1 MRTSGSTRRDGVTL
15 IEMMIAIVL
24 FVLVF
29 GLAVPF
35 FRYQARSVSA
45 SAGRLDALQ
54 NARYA
59 QNAIDRDLRISGI
72 GITQAQPM
80 IVQADGF
87 AVTFNADLATKDK
100 NDPLSI
106 YYNGD
111 IDSSGTDAMQNT
123 AKVTLPRSAVSYPD
137 SNYMNGPISSPA
149 ETISYWLT
157 LDSTAVRT
165 DQYILFRRVNNLNPK
180 VVAKGIIVP
189 TGQNFFQYMHPNSV
203 GGLDSIRAAN
213 LPLFHS
219 APVHG
224 SPADTGK
231 SALTDSIRVI
241 RMTVTGLY
249 NDPDKG
255 PIMKTVV
262 SSTKLL
268 NAGMSRSNVCGD
280 KPIAVTTATAA
291 ITADH
296 RSSELDADQDHGSL
310 EFSLDQDA
318 GEKDVERYMIFKK
331 QTASADWGN
340 PIADIAA
347 SQGTTRSTIPRFPRR
362 VGLRRSRA
370 GLLAREFGGYFDW
383 SDQCRPLL
391 ELIVHRTPACGRA
404 ASRDAAPR

>member
-1 MRTSGSTRRDGVTL
+1 MRTTGSSRRDGVTL

-59 QNAIDRDLRISGI
+59 QSAIDRDLRISGI
-72 GITQAQPM
+72 GIVQAQPM

-87 AVTFNADLATKDK
+87 AITFNADLETKDR

-106 YYNGD
+106 YYD
-111 IDSSGTDAMQNT
+111 ADLDSTGADAMQNT
-123 AKVTLPRSAVSYPD
+123 SKVTLPNSSVQYPD
-137 SNYMNGPISSPA
+137 SNYKNGAIMSSA
-149 ETISYWLT
+149 ETVSYWLT
-157 LDSTAVRT
+157 RDSTATRT

-189 TGQNFFQYMHPNSV
+189 AGQNFFQYMHPNSV
-203 GGLDSIRAAN
+203 GGLDSIRAAY
-213 LPLFHS
+213 LPLYHS

-231 SALTDSIRVI
+231 SAQTDSIRVI
-241 RMTVTGLY
+241 RMSVTGIY

-268 NAGMSRSNVCGD
+268 NAGMSRSTVCGD
-280 KPIAVTTATAA
+280 KPIAVTTADCHTHLLGWPRHEGDDPVEFVARPGRRRKGRRTLHGLQEA
-291 ITADH
+291 LREPGLGQPDRGHCGLAD
-296 RSSELDADQDHGSL
+296 EL
-310 EFSLDQDA
+310 
-318 GEKDVERYMIFKK
+318 
-331 QTASADWGN
+331 
-340 PIADIAA
+340 P
-347 SQGTTRSTIPRFPRR
+347 
-362 VGLRRSRA
+362 
-370 GLLAREFGGYFDW
+370 AR
-383 SDQCRPLL
+383 
-391 ELIVHRTPACGRA
+391 
-404 ASRDAAPR
+404 

>member
-1 MRTSGSTRRDGVTL
+1 MRTPGLSRRDGVTL

-72 GITQAQPM
+72 GIVQSQPM

-87 AVTFNADLATKDK
+87 AITFNADLATKDR

-106 YYNGD
+106 YYDGD
-111 IDSSGTDAMQNT
+111 IDSSGTDAMLNS
-123 AKVTLPRSAVSYPD
+123 ARVTLPNSAVSYPD
-137 SNYMNGPISSPA
+137 SNYMNGSVSSPA
-149 ETISYWLT
+149 ETISYWLSK
-157 LDSTAVRT
+157 DSTASRT
-165 DQYILFRRVNNLNPK
+165 DQYILYRRVNNLASK

-189 TGQNFFQYMHPNSV
+189 AGQNFFQYMHPNNL

-213 LPLFHS
+213 LPIYHS
-219 APVHG
+219 APIHG

-268 NAGMSRSNVCGD
+268 NAGMSRSSVCGD
-280 KPIAVTTATAA
+280 KPISVTTATVAVTGWSGPPWKPA
-291 ITADH
+291 KVTV
-296 RSSELDADQDHGSL
+296 SWNS
-310 EFSLDQDA
+310 SLDQDA

-347 SQGTTRSTIPRFPRR
+347 SQANYTLDDTSLSSGSWVYGVIAQDCSPANSAVTSTGVINVP
-362 VGLRRSRA
+362 
-370 GLLAREFGGYFDW
+370 
-383 SDQCRPLL
+383 
-391 ELIVHRTPACGRA
+391 
-404 ASRDAAPR
+404 

>member
-1 MRTSGSTRRDGVTL
+1 MRSPGFVGREGVTL

-72 GITQAQPM
+72 GIVQAQPM

-87 AVTFNADLATKDK
+87 AITFNADLATKDK
-100 NDPLSI
+100 NDPMSI
-106 YYNGD
+106 YYDAD
-111 IDSSGTDAMQNT
+111 IDSSGADAMLNT
-123 AKVTLPRSAVSYPD
+123 SRVTLPNSAVQYPD
-137 SNYMNGPISSPA
+137 SNYMNGAVSSPA

-157 LDSTAVRT
+157 KDSTAARP
-165 DQYILFRRVNNLNPK
+165 DQYILFRRVNTLAPK

-189 TGQNFFQYMHPNSV
+189 AGTNFFQYMRPNGL
-203 GGLDSIRAAN
+203 GGLDSIRAAK
-213 LPLFHS
+213 LPIFHS
-219 APVHG
+219 APIHG
-224 SPADTGK
+224 SPADTGS
-231 SALTDSIRVI
+231 SAITDSIRVV

-268 NAGMSRSNVCGD
+268 NAGMSRSTVCGD
-280 KPIAVTTATAA
+280 KPIAVGSATAA
-291 ITADH
+291 VTANTGPPLFKPTKVTISW
-296 RSSELDADQDHGSL
+296 SS
-310 EFSLDQDA
+310 SLDQDT
-318 GEKDVERYMIFKK
+318 GEKDVARYMIFRKDA
-331 QTASADWGN
+331 ASLDWGS
-340 PIADIAA
+340 PIADLAA
-347 SQGTTRSTIPRFPRR
+347 AQTNYTLDDTSLSSGTWVWGVVAQDCSPDNSDVTSTGVINVP
-362 VGLRRSRA
+362 
-370 GLLAREFGGYFDW
+370 
-383 SDQCRPLL
+383 
-391 ELIVHRTPACGRA
+391 
-404 ASRDAAPR
+404 

>member
-1 MRTSGSTRRDGVTL
+1 MRTSGFARRDGVTL

-59 QNAIDRDLRISGI
+59 QNAIDRDIRISGI
-72 GITQAQPM
+72 GIVQAQPM

-106 YYNGD
+106 YYD
-111 IDSSGTDAMQNT
+111 ADLDSSGADALLNT
-123 AKVTLPRSAVSYPD
+123 AKITLPNSAVSYPD
-137 SNYMNGPISSPA
+137 SNYMSGGVSSPA

-157 LDSTAVRT
+157 KDSTSSRN
-165 DQYILFRRVNNLNPK
+165 DQYVLFRRVNNLTPK

-189 TGQNFFQYMHPNSV
+189 YGQNFFQYMCPNGL
-203 GGLDSIRAAN
+203 GGLDSIRAAK
-213 LPLFHS
+213 LPIYHL

-224 SPADTGK
+224 SPADTGN

-241 RMTVTGLY
+241 RMTVTGIY
-249 NDPDKG
+249 NDPEKG
-255 PIMKTVV
+255 AILKTVQ

-268 NAGMSRSNVCGD
+268 NVGMSRSTVCGD
-280 KPIAVTTATAA
+280 KPIAVTNATAKVTQ
-291 ITADH
+291 IGPGPLNKPLKVTLTWN
-296 RSSELDADQDHGSL
+296 S
-310 EFSLDQDA
+310 SLDQDG
-318 GEKDVERYMIFKK
+318 GERDVARYLIFKK
-331 QTASADWGN
+331 DVASADWGS
-340 PIADIAA
+340 PIANLAA
-347 SQGTTRSTIPRFPRR
+347 SVNNYTLDDTTLPTGSWVWGVVAQDCSPNNSDVTSTGAVNVP
-362 VGLRRSRA
+362 
-370 GLLAREFGGYFDW
+370 
-383 SDQCRPLL
+383 
-391 ELIVHRTPACGRA
+391 
-404 ASRDAAPR
+404 

>member
-1 MRTSGSTRRDGVTL
+1 MRTSGCFRREGVTL

-72 GITQAQPM
+72 GIVQAQPM

-87 AVTFNADLATKDK
+87 AVTFNADLATKDI
-100 NDPLSI
+100 NDPYSI
-106 YYNGD
+106 YYDAD
-111 IDSSGTDAMQNT
+111 IDSSGTDAMLNS
-123 AKVTLPRSAVSYPD
+123 AKVTLPNSAVQYPD
-137 SNYMNGPISSPA
+137 SNYMNGAVSSAA

-157 LDSTAVRT
+157 KDSTAARS

-189 TGQNFFQYMHPNSV
+189 AGTNFFQYMRPHSV
-203 GGLDSIRAAN
+203 GGLDSIRAAK

-219 APVHG
+219 APIHG
-224 SPADTGK
+224 SPADTAG

-255 PIMKTVV
+255 AIMKTVV

-268 NAGMSRSNVCGD
+268 NAGMSRSTVCGD
-280 KPIAVTTATAA
+280 KPIAVPSALAVRVPNTNFPTKVT
-291 ITADH
+291 IFW
-296 RSSELDADQDHGSL
+296 SK
-310 EFSLDQDA
+310 SLDQDA
-318 GEKDVERYMIFKK
+318 GEKDVERYMVFKK
-331 QTASADWGN
+331 AVGSGDWGS
-340 PIADIAA
+340 PIADLAA
-347 SQGTTRSTIPRFPRR
+347 SQDTYTLDDTTLPNGDWVYGVIAQDCSPANSAVTPTGAVH
-362 VGLRRSRA
+362 VG
-370 GLLAREFGGYFDW
+370 
-383 SDQCRPLL
+383 P
-391 ELIVHRTPACGRA
+391 
-404 ASRDAAPR
+404 

>member
-1 MRTSGSTRRDGVTL
+1 MRTTGISRRDGVTL

-72 GITQAQPM
+72 GIIQSQPM

-100 NDPLSI
+100 NDPMSI
-106 YYNGD
+106 YYD
-111 IDSSGTDAMQNT
+111 ADMDSSGTDAMNNT
-123 AKVTLPRSAVSYPD
+123 NKVTLPLSAVSYPD
-137 SNYMNGPISSPA
+137 SNYMNGAIASAA
-149 ETISYWLT
+149 ETIQYWLSR
-157 LDSTAVRT
+157 DSSASRS
-165 DQYILFRRVNNLNPK
+165 DQYILYRRVNNLAQK
-180 VVAKGIIVP
+180 IVAKGIIVP
-189 TGQNFFQYMHPNSV
+189 AGTNFFQYMKPNGA
-203 GGLDSIRAAN
+203 GGLDSIRASK
-213 LPLFHS
+213 LPIFHS

-224 SPADTGK
+224 SPADTAT
-231 SALTDSIRVI
+231 SALTDSIRVV

-268 NAGMSRSNVCGD
+268 NAGMSRSTVCGD
-280 KPIAVTTATAA
+280 LPIPVTTATATRFPA
-291 ITADH
+291 FGTPTKVTISWNA
-296 RSSELDADQDHGSL
+296 
-310 EFSLDQDA
+310 SLDQDA
-318 GEKDVERYMIFKK
+318 GEKDVGRYMVFKK
-331 QTASADWGN
+331 KTASADWGS
-340 PIADIAA
+340 PIADLAA
-347 SQGTTRSTIPRFPRR
+347 SQANYTLDDTTLPSGSWVYAVVAQDCSPANSAATSTGVINVP
-362 VGLRRSRA
+362 
-370 GLLAREFGGYFDW
+370 
-383 SDQCRPLL
+383 
-391 ELIVHRTPACGRA
+391 
-404 ASRDAAPR
+404 

>member
-1 MRTSGSTRRDGVTL
+1 MRTSGFFRREGVTL

-72 GITQAQPM
+72 GIVQAQPM

-87 AVTFNADLATKDK
+87 AITFNADLATKDI

-106 YYNGD
+106 YYDAD
-111 IDSSGTDAMQNT
+111 IDSSGTDAMLNSS
-123 AKVTLPRSAVSYPD
+123 KVTLPNSAVQYPD
-137 SNYMNGPISSPA
+137 SNYMNGGVSSPA

-157 LDSTAVRT
+157 KDSTSGRP
-165 DQYILFRRVNNLNPK
+165 DQYILFRRVNTLPQK

-189 TGQNFFQYMHPNSV
+189 AGTNFFQYMRPNAL

-219 APVHG
+219 APIHG
-224 SPADTGK
+224 SPADTGA

-255 PIMKTVV
+255 AIMKTVV

-268 NAGMSRSNVCGD
+268 NAGMSRSSVCGD

-291 ITADH
+291 VTAN
-296 RSSELDADQDHGSL
+296 SGFPLFQPTTVTISWNS
-310 EFSLDQDA
+310 SLDQDA

-331 QTASADWGN
+331 LTSSADWGN

-347 SQGTTRSTIPRFPRR
+347 SQTNYTVDDNSLTSGTWKYGVVAQDCSPANSSVTSTGAINVP
-362 VGLRRSRA
+362 
-370 GLLAREFGGYFDW
+370 
-383 SDQCRPLL
+383 
-391 ELIVHRTPACGRA
+391 
-404 ASRDAAPR
+404 

>member
-1 MRTSGSTRRDGVTL
+1 MRTSGVTRREGVTL

-59 QNAIDRDLRISGI
+59 QNAIDRDMRISGI
-72 GITQAQPM
+72 GILATQPM

-100 NDPLSI
+100 NDPYSI
-106 YYNGD
+106 YYD
-111 IDSSGTDAMQNT
+111 ADVDSSGTDAMSNT
-123 AKVTLPRSAVSYPD
+123 NKITLPRSAVAYPD
-137 SNYMNGPISSPA
+137 SNYSSNGIMSPA
-149 ETISYWLT
+149 ETVQYWLMK
-157 LDSTAVRT
+157 DSTATRT
-165 DQYILFRRVNNLNPK
+165 DQYILFRRVNALPPR

-189 TGQNFFQYMHPNSV
+189 AGQTFFQYLKSNAA
-203 GGLDSIRAAN
+203 GGLDSIRTAQ

-224 SPADTGK
+224 SPADSGK
-231 SALTDSIRVI
+231 SAITDSIRVI

-255 PIMKTVV
+255 PIMKTVQ

-268 NAGMSRSNVCGD
+268 NAGMVRSTVCGD
-280 KPIAVTTATAA
+280 VPIAVTNAVAVPTGPAGAPTKV
-291 ITADH
+291 T
-296 RSSELDADQDHGSL
+296 LTWVK
-310 EFSLDQDA
+310 SLDQDA
-318 GEKDVERYMIFKK
+318 GEKDVARYLVFKK
-331 QTASADWGN
+331 LSASADWGS
-340 PIADIAA
+340 PMADLAA
-347 SQGTTRSTIPRFPRR
+347 SQNTYTLDDTTLPSGVWVYGIAAQDCSPANSAVTSTNTINVF
-362 VGLRRSRA
+362 
-370 GLLAREFGGYFDW
+370 
-383 SDQCRPLL
+383 
-391 ELIVHRTPACGRA
+391 
-404 ASRDAAPR
+404 